1 MVKENGT
8 ISFPVYAFLLVVVGN
23 YGRKCRL
30 CLDIQRKAKVDHD
43 LEMNIVVIV
52 GIFDVLCCS
61 AVNVTLLC
69 IIPSTGIK

>member
-8 ISFPVYAFLLVVVGN
+8 ISFPVYAFLLVVVSN
-23 YGRKCRL
+23 YGRKCLL

-52 GIFDVLCCS
+52 GIFDVLCYS

>member
-23 YGRKCRL
+23 YGRKCLL

-43 LEMNIVVIV
+43 LEMNIVVTV
-52 GIFDVLCCS
+52 GVF
-61 AVNVTLLC
+61 
-69 IIPSTGIK
+69 